1 MLKKKMLKNAKR
13 YANKGFTLVELIIVI
28 AILAILASAIGLS
41 VIRYI
46 EKSRQALDIHNGSMI
61 KNALTIYPFP
71 SNFQGTDV
79 WYTDPNTGES
89 EHFRRGW
96 VYVDKDEIR
105 CSDPSCALAMIDG
118 GLVSVSD
125 YTYQQIRKCEEDG
138 NLWFP
143 PGGDGD
149 FYRRSAINEYV
160 FKNDLTVKARN
171 TWNTYQLDV
180 YLDDNDEV
188 HLGASASNTTR
199 VGGHEK
205 DEETAKLFAEKMG
218 FSDAKI
224 TPIGEQNS
232 D

>member
-1 MLKKKMLKNAKR
+1 MNKKVKR
-13 YANKGFTLVELIIVI
+13 HANKGFTLVELIIVI
-28 AILAILASAIGLS
+28 AIMAVLASAIGLS

-79 WYTDPNTGES
+79 YYTDPATGES

-118 GLVSVSD
+118 GLVNVSD
-125 YTYQQIRKCEEDG
+125 YTYQQIKKCEEDG

-143 PGGDGD
+143 PGQDGD

-180 YLDDNDEV
+180 YLDDADEV

-232 D
+232 N